1 MFDIRPS
8 WFMFSDRFLVHT
20 EVSKV
25 GSNTVIVFSY
35 AVLKAF
41 QPQIHTFIYSLIIE
55 LVAFARS

>member
-35 AVLKAF
+35 TVLKAF

-55 LVAFARS
+55 LVAFAR